1 MGLDLSCDVR
11 QGMCRRLRSCIPH
24 HVQHFFDQLH
34 EHLRREGRSEASLE
48 DVEFVY
54 QRYLLGV
61 RGQLHL
67 EHYEGRLRMVL
78 GDEGYGTALELLTEA
93 AVNDGLLTGG
103 TIGQYR
109 EALSSGE
116 VDGTPVDTRAA
127 VHPGT

>member
-1 MGLDLSCDVR
+1 M
-11 QGMCRRLRSCIPH
+11 RLRPTALAPWRVAMGWIFPTMSGKGCVVGYAPASPIMCSISSTN
-24 HVQHFFDQLH
+24 FTNTCAG
-34 EHLRREGRSEASLE
+34 EGRTEASLE

-93 AVNDGLLTGG
+93 AVRRRLAYG
-103 TIGQYR
+103 
-109 EALSSGE
+109 
-116 VDGTPVDTRAA
+116 
-127 VHPGT
+127 